1 MFSKFLSTKGTPPA
15 CPIFHFQL
23 FSPMKKILPL
33 FIACLL
39 WFVGGLQ
46 AQNVPQGINYQTI
59 VRGSDGD
66 PATNASFKFLFEIK
80 DGIGSLLYSE
90 TQTKSTND
98 YGLVN
103 LQVGQG
109 TPGFSFF
116 NLIDW
121 SNGPRTMTVSI
132 ETAPNIYTPLG
143 TMQLMS
149 VPFALYSAESATA
162 QTLDHL
168 GAQTGQVL
176 KWNGSAWAPAND
188 ATGTG
193 TVTQI
198 NTGTGLAGGPIT
210 NTGTI
215 TLTNTGVTSGIYGSA
230 TKVPVLEVDPQG
242 RISNIGE
249 ADINSGAVT
258 LNEGAGIDI
267 GVNGQ
272 NNYTIINSGD
282 LNPNDDVLQ
291 STPHDGDVVGLY
303 NNLQLKAGVVGAAEI
318 ANDAVNGNHIA
329 PMGAS
334 AGQVLKYDGAN
345 WAPAQDLVG
354 TNGNNYSPG
363 QGIQITGNAPDF
375 TITNS
380 GDLSAANEGLLTVQA
395 GNATSAVIASNTAGS
410 TGVTIAAGAGIGI
423 GESPA
428 GNSIT
433 ITNEGDTNPAD
444 DLTIASQAGGDVSGP
459 FSNLQIAANTV
470 TANEIANAAVNTG
483 ELADQSVTAAKLADQ
498 SVTAVKL
505 ANMNATNG
513 QVLKFS
519 GTSWAPDTD
528 LTGNG
533 NNYAA
538 GNGIQITGSA
548 PNFTISNTGDQN
560 PNDDLTTASNAGGD
574 VTGVFSNLQIATGA
588 VTTNEIANATIVAA
602 DLAQM
607 GAATGQVLRWNGIG
621 WAPATLSGSGGI
633 LDCGDINSPQPEEA
647 IAIGGVCQNN
657 ESQAYI
663 RAIRSTSTV
672 NGLDIRV
679 VNEDTPDTDG
689 ANQRGILLN
698 VQNGSNDND
707 GVIILSR
714 ANNGANGMKIATQS
728 NGDDATGLRIFAG
741 ETDID
746 NINEDG
752 NGTAQNYGVY
762 VRTLDNTNNNA
773 TQLRNRDIGLYIN
786 AQNTGADWTA
796 FFDGDAFSRDL
807 YIDDDL
813 FITNGVDN
821 GFSRAWRFDLI
832 EDPGVNQFGLSFFYN
847 GTLKGYI
854 DEVSGNYLSLSD
866 ARLKDRI
873 MPLPSLI
880 AKTMSLNPV
889 SYHFKDQET
898 EQATMGFISQ
908 EVEKIFPEMTR
919 TVQIEED
926 QSVTMINYAGLSVIA
941 IKTIQEQQVLIEKQT
956 EKLATQEARLLS
968 LEKEMAE
975 LKALFKASN
984 EDKK

>member
-103 LQVGQG
+103 MQVGQG

-267 GVNGQ
+267 GVNGL

-428 GNSIT
+428 NNSIT

-459 FSNLQIAANTV
+459 FSNLQIAADAV

-483 ELADQSVTAAKLADQ
+483 ELADQSVTAAKLA
-498 SVTAVKL
+498 
-505 ANMNATNG
+505 NMNAASG
-513 QVLKFS
+513 QVLKFN

-528 LTGNG
+528 LSGGGG

-548 PNFTISNTGDQN
+548 PNFTINNTGDQN

-588 VTTNEIANATIVAA
+588 VTSNEIANATIVAA

-607 GAATGQVLRWNGIG
+607 GATTGQVLRWNGSA

-714 ANNGANGMKIATQS
+714 ANNGANGMKIAAQS

-762 VRTLDNTNNNA
+762 IDLQDRVNNNGSGA
-773 TQLRNRDIGLYIN
+773 PDIGLYVNDNNPDFNWAIF
-786 AQNTGADWTA
+786 A
-796 FFDGDAFSRDL
+796 DGDTRARDIYAADDAF
-807 YIDDDL
+807 IDDQLYTDDAIVNRN
-813 FITNGVDN
+813 FYIRNTNGNVWRYSVLAN
-821 GFSRAWRFDLI
+821 GNLGFYYGNNGGQNQLGSFINTTGVYQVSDQSLKENIRPLSATLSKMMLLQPYQYNYTH
-832 EDPGVNQFGLSFFYN
+832 DP
-847 GTLKGYI
+847 LKKNT
-854 DEVSGNYLSLSD
+854 V
-866 ARLKDRI
+866 
-873 MPLPSLI
+873 
-880 AKTMSLNPV
+880 
-889 SYHFKDQET
+889 
-898 EQATMGFISQ
+898 GFLAQ
-908 EVEKIFPEMTR
+908 DVEKLFPEVVMNAENEDGSEVL
-919 TVQIEED
+919 TV
-926 QSVTMINYAGLSVIA
+926 NYAGFAVLAVKSV
-941 IKTIQEQQVLIEKQT
+941 QEMQQTIEKQQT
-956 EKLATQEARLLS
+956 VISQQEARLLS